1 MIKVYV
7 SEFHYQV
14 NITGRNNMDGVITLV
29 LQGTKGR
36 SANIPLM
43 TYVKY

>member
-7 SEFHYQV
+7 LEFHYQV
-14 NITGRNNMDGVITLV
+14 NITGRNNMDGVITIV

-36 SANIPLM
+36 SSNIPLM
-43 TYVKY
+43 TYVEH